1 LKKQQTAVD
10 LWASAGAFKHIT
22 DRPTKEASPWEAIDW
37 RKAEGEVKRL
47 QRRIAQAVREQR
59 WGKVR
64 VLCRILTRSQSAK
77 WLAVR
82 RVITNK
88 GARTPGVDNILWR
101 TPQQYWEAARS
112 LQRRGYRAQ
121 PLRRVYRIKRNGK
134 RRPLGI
140 PTMKDR
146 AMQALY
152 ALALEPIVECRADPN
167 SYGFRPYRCTHDA
180 IEQLV
185 VCLSRKCSGQWVLEG
200 DIKACFDE
208 IAHQWLLEQVPMDRE
223 VLRQWLQAGYVEKG
237 QLFPTRAGTPQG
249 GVISP
254 LLANWT
260 LDGLEATVKGL
271 FGWRPK
277 VHLIR
282 YADDFVVVAERRE
295 ILEQTVKPAI
305 QAFLAQ
311 RGLRLSEEKTVIT
324 HIRTG
329 FDFLG
334 KTLRKFGTQLIVQP
348 SKAAAKSIRAKLGE
362 LLRQS
367 RSTPYDVLLRK
378 LNGRLRGWGNYHRFT
393 SSSRVFGK
401 IDYWLL
407 QGIWRWIK
415 RQHKGKRLRRHL
427 AKYFAKGLW
436 RHSAWSTDSTGP
448 RRLIEL
454 VRLSALGL
462 RRHIKIRGAAYPY
475 DPQYADYL
483 RLRREW
489 GTSRPAGA

>member
-1 LKKQQTAVD
+1 MVD
-10 LWASAGAFKHIT
+10 LHGSASAFK
-22 DRPTKEASPWEAIDW
+22 RQPNWETIDW
-37 RKAEGEVKRL
+37 SKAEREVKRL
-47 QRRIAQAVREQR
+47 QRRIAQAVREKR

-101 TPQQYWEAARS
+101 SPQQFWEAAQS
-112 LQRRGYRAQ
+112 LTRRGYRAQ
-121 PLRRVYRIKRNGK
+121 PLRRVYIVKRNGK
-134 RRPLGI
+134 LRPLGI

-167 SYGFRPYRCTHDA
+167 SYGFRPYRSTHDA

-185 VCLSRKCSGQWVLEG
+185 ICLSRRCSGQWVLEG

-208 IAHQWLLEQVPMDRE
+208 IGHQWLLEHVPMDRE
-223 VLRQWLQAGYVEKG
+223 ILRQWLKAGFVEKG
-237 QLFPTRAGTPQG
+237 RLFPTQAGTPQG
-249 GVISP
+249 GIASP

-271 FGWRPK
+271 FGYRPK
-277 VHLIR
+277 VHVIR
-282 YADDFVVVAERRE
+282 YADDFVVVAETKE

-305 QAFLAQ
+305 QKFMAE

-324 HIRTG
+324 HIHEG

-334 KTLRKFGTQLIVQP
+334 KTVRKFNTQLIVQP
-348 SKAAAKSIRAKLGE
+348 SKAAAKSIVEKLGT

-367 RSTPYDVLLRK
+367 RSIPYAVLLRK
-378 LNGRLRGWGNYHRFT
+378 LNRLLRGWGNYHRFT
-393 SSSRVFGK
+393 SSSRVFSRV
-401 IDYWLL
+401 DYYLL

-415 RQHKGKRLRRHL
+415 RQHKGKRLRKHL
-427 AKYFAKGLW
+427 SKYFAKGLW
-436 RHSAWSTDSTGP
+436 THSAWTTDVKGSAK
-448 RRLIEL
+448 LVQL
-454 VRLSALGL
+454 VRLTALGL
-462 RRHIKIRGAAYPY
+462 RRHIKVRGAANPY
-475 DPQYADYL
+475 DPQYSDYF
-483 RLRREW
+483 RMRRKL
-489 GTSRPAGA
+489 GTSRPA